1 MLISLKPHFDLEEAC
16 CLKMAEAKRIIND
29 PSKGI
34 QEISITAMVE
44 NEEDLVRT
52 PDGKCKFCR
61 SEKSKYTCPKCG
73 SGYCGLKCYKSTEH
87 QDCSENFY
95 KENVMAELKTMKS
108 SDDVRKQTMELLK
121 RQEELKAEAE
131 DDGGLGSESLEN
143 RMRDLD
149 LETVDA
155 EEIWNKLTP
164 KERRIFESSIKDGE
178 VEIAE
183 LCIPWWIQLH
193 RKE

>member
-1 MLISLKPHFDLEEAC
+1 MFISLKPHFDLEEAC
-16 CLKMAEAKRIIND
+16 WLKMAEAKRIIND
-29 PSKGI
+29 PLKEI
-34 QEISITAMVE
+34 QEISITGMAE
-44 NEEDLVRT
+44 NEEDLFITSDR
-52 PDGKCKFCR
+52 KCKFCR

-73 SGYCGLKCYKSTEH
+73 SMYCGLKCYKSPEH
-87 QDCSENFY
+87 NDCSENFY

-108 SDDVRKQTMELLK
+108 SDEVRRQTMELLK
-121 RQEELKAEAE
+121 RQEELRAEPE
-131 DDGGLGSESLEN
+131 DDGGLSESLEN

-149 LETVDA
+149 LETVEA